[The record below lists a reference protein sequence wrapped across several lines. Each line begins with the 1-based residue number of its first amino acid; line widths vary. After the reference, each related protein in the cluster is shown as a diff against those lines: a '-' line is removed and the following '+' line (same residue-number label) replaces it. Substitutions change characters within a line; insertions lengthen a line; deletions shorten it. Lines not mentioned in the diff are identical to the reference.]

1 MYYSPC
7 HWERVHLHRAGGG
20 PQGNIHIMFW
30 PWATYPDSFRSHLNP
45 SVICIAD
52 VYHCHYVSSLLHN
65 LLFPA
70 CHLQLILSFV
80 ILRFIMWESI
90 YHECVC
96 VWLWSPLWCVY
107 DPDHHCGVCV
117 CLITTVVC
125 VCAWSPLWCVCV
137 PDYHC
142 DVCMT
147 LITTVV
153 CVCAWSPLW
162 CGYDPDHHC
171 GVCVTLITTVVC
183 VWAWSP
189 LESFWRSVKVRCSD
203 VQALA
208 GGSRVRMQGK
218 TCQGYGFNLHR
229 MDGGMLTQC

>member
-1 MYYSPC
+1 MYYSQC

-20 PQGNIHIMFW
+20 PRGNIHIKLW

-52 VYHCHYVSSLLHN
+52 LYHCHHVSSLLHN

-80 ILRFIMWESI
+80 ILCFIMWESI
-90 YHECVC
+90 YHVCVC
-96 VWLWSPLWCVY
+96 DS
-107 DPDHHCGVCV
+107 DHHCN
-117 CLITTVVC
+117 
-125 VCAWSPLWCVCV
+125 
-137 PDYHC
+137 
-142 DVCMT
+142 VCMT

-153 CVCAWSPLW
+153 CVWPWSPLW
-162 CGYDPDHHC
+162 CVCEPDHHC
-171 GVCVTLITTVVC
+171 GVWL
-183 VWAWSP
+183 WSP
-189 LESFWRSVKVRCSD
+189 LDSFWRSVKVRCSD

-218 TCQGYGFNLHR
+218 TCKGYGVNLHR
-229 MDGGMLTQC
+229 TDGGMLTQC